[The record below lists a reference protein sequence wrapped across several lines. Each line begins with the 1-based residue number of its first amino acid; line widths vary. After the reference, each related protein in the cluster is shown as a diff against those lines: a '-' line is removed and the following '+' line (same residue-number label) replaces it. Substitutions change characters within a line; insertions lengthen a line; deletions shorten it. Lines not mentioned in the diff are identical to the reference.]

1 MPANELL
8 SLLRAASQQQG
19 TIIARLDAIEK
30 GWHEER
36 SAIHRRIDVL
46 ADAERR
52 HSDRVIEWTPH
63 VDRIRGATDATLAR
77 LGQAALIAVI
87 VVAALVG
94 GGALLPRLLIP
105 SVSAPSSVGGP

>member
-1 MPANELL
+1 MPENELL
-8 SLLRAASQQQG
+8 SMLRVASQQQG

-30 GWHEER
+30 VWHEER

-46 ADAERR
+46 ADAERK
-52 HSDRVIEWTPH
+52 HSDLVISWTPH

-94 GGALLPRLLIP
+94 GGALLPRLILP
-105 SVSAPSSVGGP
+105 SVAPSSQVGGP

>member
-1 MPANELL
+1 MESELL
-8 SLLRAASQQQG
+8 SALRLASQQQG

-30 GWHEER
+30 AWHEER

-46 ADAERR
+46 ADAERK

-77 LGQAALIAVI
+77 LGQAALITVI

-105 SVSAPSSVGGP
+105 ASSPPSSVVGP